1 MSLKESIVF
10 VKLFETSFGSDIFA
24 SFTEFQCQGTDAF
37 GSISVNTVQTALFRA
52 ACYINNAWIL
62 L

>member
-10 VKLFETSFGSDIFA
+10 VKLFETSSGSDIFA

-52 ACYINNAWIL
+52 AC
-62 L
+62 